1 MVRVLANSPA
11 ATNAFFSFNA
21 AMAASPM
28 TADLGKRIAI
38 AVAQAN
44 DCRTCLAAH
53 TAFGRAKGVPDHEL
67 ANESSVIAGL
77 SRVDRSSA
85 ASLSS
90 RRRPLLQLFSKLLDA
105 IGLDQDVV
113 HADTKKRGNL

>member
-67 ANESSVIAGL
+67 ANESSFAFFGAH
-77 SRVDRSSA
+77 SA
-85 ASLSS
+85 KDGVES
-90 RRRPLLQLFSKLLDA
+90 
-105 IGLDQDVV
+105 
-113 HADTKKRGNL
+113 TERGCIYWPRDSVRLTLV